1 VEAIS
6 RGEGCSIALIG
17 CAIAVIAVGLG
28 AWGFAGAL
36 TLEHYE
42 DATPAFALAIV
53 GGIVGLIVSI
63 VGVVKAVSG
72 TEDQC
77 EVHQA
82 AHQAKT
88 SAVYVP
94 PGKHLC
100 PYCGCW
106 VADGSKTCEYC
117 GTEVK

>member
-1 VEAIS
+1 MG
-6 RGEGCSIALIG
+6 RGEGYSIALIG
-17 CAIAVIAVGLG
+17 CAIAVITVGLG

-53 GGIVGLIVSI
+53 GGIVGLVVFI
-63 VGVVKAVSG
+63 VGVVKAIPG
-72 TEDQC
+72 AEDQC
-77 EVHQA
+77 E

-100 PYCGCW
+100 PHCGCW
-106 VADGSKTCEYC
+106 
-117 GTEVK
+117 